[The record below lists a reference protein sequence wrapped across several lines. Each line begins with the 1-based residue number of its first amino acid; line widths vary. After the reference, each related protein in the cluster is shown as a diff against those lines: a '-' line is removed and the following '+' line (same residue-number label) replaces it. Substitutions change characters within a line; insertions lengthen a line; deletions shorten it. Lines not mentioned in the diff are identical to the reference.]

1 MVDTVVGPGVV
12 KDHGL
17 SVIPL
22 SISGSLGVVTEMSGS
37 IEKRMKQLIVEGR
50 SLSKHKCEVL
60 LLAGALYYVFLKWKN
75 SLKEMDS

>member
-12 KDHGL
+12 KDQGL

-37 IEKRMKQLIVEGR
+37 IEKRMKQLIGVNN
-50 SLSKHKCEVL
+50 L
-60 LLAGALYYVFLKWKN
+60 LR
-75 SLKEMDS
+75 

>member
-1 MVDTVVGPGVV
+1 MVDTVVGAGVV
-12 KDHGL
+12 KDQGL

-37 IEKRMKQLIVEGR
+37 IEKRMKQLIGVDNLLVEGR

-60 LLAGALYYVFLKWKN
+60 LLAGALYYGTFP
-75 SLKEMDS
+75 